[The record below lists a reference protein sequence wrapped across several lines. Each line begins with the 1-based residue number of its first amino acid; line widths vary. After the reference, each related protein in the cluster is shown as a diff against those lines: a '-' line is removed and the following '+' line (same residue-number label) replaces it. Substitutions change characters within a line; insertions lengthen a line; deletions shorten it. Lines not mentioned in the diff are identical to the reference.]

1 MGKTLM
7 TLALLT
13 LPSIALAA
21 TSNNTIKFQG
31 EVAEQ
36 TCMVDINGTANTPVV
51 LLPTVSTSNLNQVN
65 AVAGKTNFTINLT
78 GCNIAIQDTKISSV
92 FQGMNVT
99 SAGNLGNVG
108 TAQNVAIQ
116 LLDANGAPIRM
127 SGGSVSV
134 PGITLVAGSTSA
146 SQDLAAQYIT
156 EEGRATAGSV
166 IASAQYAITY
176 P

>member
-13 LPSIALAA
+13 LPGIALAA

-78 GCNIAIQDTKISSV
+78 GCNIAIQDTKIGSV